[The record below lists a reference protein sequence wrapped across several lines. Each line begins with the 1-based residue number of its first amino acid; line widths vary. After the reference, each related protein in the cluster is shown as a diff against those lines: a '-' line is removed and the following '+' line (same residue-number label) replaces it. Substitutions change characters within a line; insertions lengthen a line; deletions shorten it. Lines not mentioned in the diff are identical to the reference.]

1 MQFFPAL
8 NSPIALLTN
17 DRTVSAG
24 DGMALIVH
32 TLPQV
37 RLIGENTEGSFDM
50 MRFRQLPNGWFYSVP
65 EKRYHDSDDRC
76 YEGIGVPVDVKVVV
90 SQEDLQGG
98 HDPVIDGAITDFT
111 NR

>member
-1 MQFFPAL
+1 MGDYEDFVKLTTFRLRPKGRRQFTQT
-8 NSPIALLTN
+8 PIALLTN

-24 DGMALIVH
+24 DGMAMLMH

-65 EKRYHDSDDRC
+65 EKRYHDANDQCLRRRGEYLST
-76 YEGIGVPVDVKVVV
+76 
-90 SQEDLQGG
+90 S
-98 HDPVIDGAITDFT
+98 A
-111 NR
+111 